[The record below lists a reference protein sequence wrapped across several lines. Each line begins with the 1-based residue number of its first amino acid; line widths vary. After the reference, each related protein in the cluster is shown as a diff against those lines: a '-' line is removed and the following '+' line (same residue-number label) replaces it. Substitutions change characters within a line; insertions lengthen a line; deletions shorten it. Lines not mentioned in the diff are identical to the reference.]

1 MDSSKDYRFTYIGY
15 DGPKRT
21 AEEKEA
27 SFIKALEKLQPGQR
41 YLFLDHPALDN
52 DEMKTVFHI
61 GYEDVALDRQGV
73 TDLLTTPASGK
84 PLRTKA

>member
-27 SFIKALEKLQPGQR
+27 KLHQSIGEVAAGPALP
-41 YLFLDHPALDN
+41 FLDHPALDN
-52 DEMKTVFHI
+52 DENENRLPHRI
-61 GYEDVALDRQGV
+61 
-73 TDLLTTPASGK
+73 
-84 PLRTKA
+84 